1 MTCDPSIRYNIIRY
15 KTIRYSSIPYN
26 IIRYNTIQYSSI
38 PYNII
43 QYNTIQYNTIQY
55 NYNTIPCN
63 CKLPITRNI
72 DKIVI
77 LTASNKSVSP
87 NSLEAQC
94 YCASVPQLHLSNP
107 LKSI

>member
-1 MTCDPSIRYNIIRY
+1 M
-15 KTIRYSSIPYN
+15 
-26 IIRYNTIQYSSI
+26 
-38 PYNII
+38 I

-55 NYNTIPCN
+55 NTILCN

-94 YCASVPQLHLSNP
+94 YCAYVP
-107 LKSI
+107 